1 MLTSYSFQDL
11 TRDLS
16 EVFATLVAGSPT
28 FLSKIP
34 VVGRARHYK
43 HEWVEDVVQPT
54 QDSLAADITDSD
66 TSITVADGTKFKTGM
81 ILGFVGYDE
90 QMKVLSVSGDVL
102 TVQRGY
108 GDTTPEAMTSGTV
121 VKILYIPAAEGTEP
135 GDDSWTEP
143 GTEYNFTQ
151 IFTRT
156 IRVSNTVRN
165 SRHLV
170 FEDIID
176 RAVRDGLIQLQMEM
190 NHAAIFGRRYADP
203 ADPAVPRT
211 MGGVL
216 YFVDRSGGNVHDAG
230 GAELSPTMMNDL
242 LEEIAK
248 DGGQPNLIL
257 VGTKQARKISSFNLT
272 SGSAPI
278 VRTRL
283 TDTRTGSAVY
293 EFVGDLPLGMIET
306 IVVDVNFPDDRVM
319 FLDTRRLALVP
330 MENRALSDFDA
341 TPAGADFVARRI
353 LGEYTLEVRNSLQ
366 AHGLIKNLA

>member
-1 MLTSYSFQDL
+1 
-11 TRDLS
+11 
-16 EVFATLVAGSPT
+16 
-28 FLSKIP
+28 
-34 VVGRARHYK
+34 
-43 HEWVEDVVQPT
+43 
-54 QDSLAADITDSD
+54 
-66 TSITVADGTKFKTGM
+66 M

-203 ADPAVPRT
+203 ADPTVPRT

-366 AHGLIKNLA
+366 AHGIIKNLA